1 MICIRS
7 KPLSRQSAEPSP
19 LRTLNV
25 QHHAAPIRPPPHS
38 ANFNLHSA
46 TILPQLP
53 TVDGGIARRPYS
65 DQETLLANSS
75 KHYLRT
81 LLPYIPCRDLPHD
94 NIAAPYH
101 GPSVIQAQ
109 SHPYKLVVL
118 KSSHLTTKRPF
129 CCKLLTVFSNVAS
142 IPILP
147 TANIHTISGLPCPI
161 GRAHPLHPV
170 QRQPPRRQQSRTST
184 PHY

>member
-25 QHHAAPIRPPPHS
+25 QRHAAPIRPPPHS
-38 ANFNLHSA
+38 ANFNLNSA

-53 TVDGGIARRPYS
+53 TVDGSIARRPYS
-65 DQETLLANSS
+65 DQETPLANSS

-94 NIAAPYH
+94 TIAAPYH

-161 GRAHPLHPV
+161 GRTHPRLPV

-184 PHY
+184 SHY